1 MQMLES
7 GVLFLAAGVLLTFFY
22 RQWMEFALGKARV
35 GSPNGKAPLEGLLLS
50 PVYVWIMRFV
60 GVACLVMGV
69 AALWIYF
76 TGKVPF
82 S

>member
-1 MQMLES
+1 MQMVES

-22 RQWMEFALGKARV
+22 RQWMEFALGKARI

-60 GVACLVMGV
+60 GVVSLVVGV
-69 AALWIYF
+69 AAFWIYF

>member
-1 MQMLES
+1 MQMVES

-22 RQWMEFALGKARV
+22 RQWMEFALGRARI

-60 GVACLVMGV
+60 GVVSLVLGV
-69 AALWIYF
+69 AAFWIYF

>member
-1 MQMLES
+1 MEMLES
-7 GVLFLAAGVLLTFFY
+7 GVLFLAAGVLFTFFY
-22 RQWMEFALGKARV
+22 RTWMEFALGKARS

-60 GVACLVMGV
+60 GVISLAMGV
-69 AALWIYF
+69 SAFWIYF
-76 TGKVPF
+76 TGRVPF